1 MFDDFAQSAKAAGPA
16 LNTSSS
22 DVQNAAARTVARH
35 ARDKDDLAPL
45 LDALGLPADET
56 TLTDLFPLLPEH
68 GDAPMTTHPT
78 TGLVPAVGGPALSAY
93 EADALSM
100 HAEGASEQAIR
111 EATGLSEKELSD
123 LIADKVLG
131 LPRTSSS
138 TAPMIDMP
146 VVPLR
151 GPDRLQRLIQWAA
164 THPAAS
170 VRKRAARIT
179 TDLTELSERLE
190 GEAAQREAEQKVAKA
205 RAALEQAEQ
214 DLKAVKT
221 GTRTTTT
228 AAVAPTP
235 IRTST
240 TYSRDELAAIR
251 TWARANGHP
260 VADRGLPSK
269 TVLDAYAAAHPAAP
283 ARKAG

>member
-1 MFDDFAQSAKAAGPA
+1 MFDDFDQSAKAAGPA

-22 DVQNAAARTVARH
+22 DVQNAAARTVVRH
-35 ARDKDDLAPL
+35 ARDKDDLAQL
-45 LDALGLPADET
+45 LDVLGLPADET

-78 TGLVPAVGGPALSAY
+78 TPAPAVGGPALSAY

-100 HAEGASEQAIR
+100 HADGASEQAIR

-131 LPRTSSS
+131 LPRTGSSA
-138 TAPMIDMP
+138 APAID
-146 VVPLR
+146 VPLVPLP
-151 GPDRLQRLIQWAA
+151 GSDSLQGLIEWAA
-164 THPAAS
+164 AHPTAS
-170 VRKRAARIT
+170 VRKRATRIT
-179 TDLTELSERLE
+179 ADLAELSERRE
-190 GEAAQREAEQKVAKA
+190 GEAAQREAEEKVTKA

-228 AAVAPTP
+228 AAVSPTP

-251 TWARANGHP
+251 TWARAKGHP
-260 VADRGLPSK
+260 VADRGLPSR
-269 TVLDAYAAAHPAAP
+269 TVLDAYAAAHPATP